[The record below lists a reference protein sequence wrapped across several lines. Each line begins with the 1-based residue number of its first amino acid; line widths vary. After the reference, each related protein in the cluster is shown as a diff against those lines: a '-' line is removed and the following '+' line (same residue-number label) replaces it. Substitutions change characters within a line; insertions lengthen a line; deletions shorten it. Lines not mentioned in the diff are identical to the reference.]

1 MALIEAI
8 DNLYKLLDENKTVIG
23 LFLDFEKAF
32 DTVNHEI
39 LLYKLNN
46 YGIRGTTH
54 EWFKNYLTNRKQ
66 FVSVDGVSSSLLDI
80 QCGVP
85 QGSILGP
92 LLFLIYIND
101 IHNSVPERN
110 IKLFA
115 DDANIFLH
123 SKTVEESVKLTQT
136 CLANIQ
142 RWCSANKI
150 SINYSKTTYSI
161 FSRGVTNDYTEIAVG
176 SHKISR
182 TYASK
187 YLGVII
193 DEKLT
198 WSNHI
203 DYVYN
208 KQIKFVGIAYRL
220 RNKIPALFLR
230 NIYYGLIHSNI
241 LYGLEIYGNASHSQL
256 DKLIKLNN
264 KILRILQFKTIE
276 TSNMIIYRNYN
287 TLPIPTLFK
296 CKILT
301 LVHNFKHHKDK
312 LPVIFK
318 NYFTENCTIHTY
330 ATRNSDNLHIISTN
344 SCYGA
349 RTIVQIGSAYWNQ
362 LPKSLKL
369 YVSTKEFQR
378 KLKLYLQYQL

>member
-1 MALIEAI
+1 M
-8 DNLYKLLDENKTVIG
+8 
-23 LFLDFEKAF
+23 
-32 DTVNHEI
+32 
-39 LLYKLNN
+39 
-46 YGIRGTTH
+46 
-54 EWFKNYLTNRKQ
+54 
-66 FVSVDGVSSSLLDI
+66 
-80 QCGVP
+80 
-85 QGSILGP
+85 
-92 LLFLIYIND
+92 
-101 IHNSVPERN
+101 
-110 IKLFA
+110 
-115 DDANIFLH
+115 
-123 SKTVEESVKLTQT
+123 
-136 CLANIQ
+136 
-142 RWCSANKI
+142 
-150 SINYSKTTYSI
+150 
-161 FSRGVTNDYTEIAVG
+161 
-176 SHKISR
+176 
-182 TYASK
+182 
-187 YLGVII
+187 
-193 DEKLT
+193 
-198 WSNHI
+198 
-203 DYVYN
+203 
-208 KQIKFVGIAYRL
+208 
-220 RNKIPALFLR
+220 FLR

-276 TSNMIIYRNYN
+276 TSNVVIYRNYN

-296 CKILT
+296 YKILT

-318 NYFTENCTIHTY
+318 NYFTENCMIHTY